1 MFSKRFNICVKPWK
15 VGKNIRKHAARGYLI
30 FTQCPFDME
39 KDKLDHFRGNE
50 IIPVTRKQSELFVI
64 QNTAT
69 IAKKHLNTIMINNK
83 L

>member
-1 MFSKRFNICVKPWK
+1 MFSKCFNICVKPWK
-15 VGKNIRKHAARGYLI
+15 VGKNIRKHAAWGYLI
-30 FTQCPFDME
+30 FIQCPFDME
-39 KDKLDHFRGNE
+39 KDKLDQFRGNE

-69 IAKKHLNTIMINNK
+69 IAKKHMNTTVINNM